1 MYFHQIGL
9 MVMEVRQFK
18 GINIMA
24 IKLKEDEQLC
34 PFCDG
39 LKQYPPSLE
48 SSVPCP
54 YCAGTGKLKKIKK
67 DETNSTNSR

>member
-1 MYFHQIGL
+1 
-9 MVMEVRQFK
+9 
-18 GINIMA
+18 MA

-54 YCAGTGKLKKIKK
+54 YCNATGKLKKLKGK
-67 DETNSTNSR
+67 